1 MTEASIYQ
9 RIESDSSIEISK
21 NSKGFTYSVKA
32 YGTTPE
38 DIKLKVE
45 KLIVAAKDVIQQIE
59 TVQG

>member
-45 KLIVAAKDVIQQIE
+45 KLIVTAKDVIQQIE